1 MHIKKKSCFFFPLFS
16 AEESGRESLSAVEEA
31 VGALKEVVAQQG
43 AEIIRLQDA
52 LSQVLIVMGSG

>member
-1 MHIKKKSCFFFPLFS
+1 MFS